1 MEDKRKKLKTTT
13 PSQEF
18 INFICSLYNDVYDN
32 REEDSK
38 PGDEDWVPREKAMH
52 QSLGAFRK
60 ELKDAHNVELS
71 TVKIRKILFTGECWT
86 TERSREV
93 AELYERYHSISR
105 VALELGVSNALVTMY
120 LPYEKNVYD
129 LDDKSGNA
137 KRIERWRK
145 KKEEKMCLSS
155 SSVWF
160 YNLASISATILC
172 SMISAVCLSVAVTL
186 IYAFSLGSVPDGRM
200 TTDPLTSEPS

>member
-1 MEDKRKKLKTTT
+1 MADKRKKPKSTT

-18 INFICSLYNDVYDN
+18 INFICSLYNDVYDD

-38 PGDEDWVPREKAMH
+38 PGGEDWLPGEKAMH

-60 ELKDAHNVELS
+60 ELRDAHNIELS
-71 TVKIRKILFTGECWT
+71 TAKIRKILITGGCWT

-93 AELYERYHSISR
+93 AELYGRYHSISR
-105 VALELGVSNALVTMY
+105 VASELGVSNALVTMY
-120 LPYEKNVYD
+120 LPYGKTVYD

-145 KKEEKMCLSS
+145 KNEEKM
-155 SSVWF
+155 
-160 YNLASISATILC
+160 
-172 SMISAVCLSVAVTL
+172 
-186 IYAFSLGSVPDGRM
+186 
-200 TTDPLTSEPS
+200 

>member
-1 MEDKRKKLKTTT
+1 MADKRKKQKVMT

-18 INFICSLYNDVYDN
+18 INFICALYNDVYDD

-38 PGDEDWVPREKAMH
+38 PGGEDWVPGEKAMH

-71 TVKIRKILFTGECWT
+71 TVKIRKILITGECWT

-93 AELYERYHSISR
+93 AKLYGRYHSISR
-105 VALELGVSNALVTMY
+105 VASELGVSNALVTMY
-120 LPYEKNVYD
+120 LPYEKTVYD

-137 KRIERWRK
+137 KRIERWRR
-145 KKEEKMCLSS
+145 KKEK
-155 SSVWF
+155 
-160 YNLASISATILC
+160 
-172 SMISAVCLSVAVTL
+172 
-186 IYAFSLGSVPDGRM
+186 
-200 TTDPLTSEPS
+200 